1 MLYYVRT
8 GDIDTSMF
16 AENPRQAAVES
27 IRRSGMEPGACVIVS
42 ENVIGERGSDD
53 CNYFLTDSLMEECM
67 GLRLVR

>member
-8 GDIDTSMF
+8 GDIDTSMV
-16 AENPRQAAVES
+16 AKNPRQAAVES

-42 ENVIGERGSDD
+42 EKTIGEKESDE
-53 CNYFLTDSLMEECM
+53 CSYFLTESLMEECM